1 MDKGFAIRSCWMTRA
16 LLELRGRFYVRAGRS
31 SSSNPPG
38 MSASADA
45 GPVRAKLAERRRLLI
60 Q

>member
-1 MDKGFAIRSCWMTRA
+1 MDKGLRHPI
-16 LLELRGRFYVRAGRS
+16 LLDDACAARIEGRFYVRAGRS

-45 GPVRAKLAERRRLLI
+45 GPVRAMLAERRRLLI
-60 Q
+60 Y